1 MTLRANVCKYQ
12 ATGCHSQNLFF
23 AKIWFV
29 DGYHCLN
36 KCDIVCFLKYRLNFE
51 KKVENLF
58 RLLAASITHKI
69 EAKLV
74 APKICTAWEQGI
86 KVLKLSRN
94 ISIKETF

>member
-1 MTLRANVCKYQ
+1 MSENIKQPAVTVKN
-12 ATGCHSQNLFF
+12 FF

-36 KCDIVCFLKYRLNFE
+36 TCDIVSFLKYRLNFE

-58 RLLAASITHKI
+58 RLLAASITYKI

-74 APKICTAWEQGI
+74 APKICTTCEQGI
-86 KVLKLSRN
+86 KVLKLSCN
-94 ISIKETF
+94 VSIKETF